1 MGKKNKK
8 LKKEVSIGQKRFR
21 LGLKIYAGVLAL
33 AILVVCIIVWNKLS
47 KYQDSYDK
55 AKAAG
60 NPDIY
65 AEEFVSG
72 LSYETILEY
81 VKKYG
86 LNVKGEFDYESEHA
100 EYFTELIEKN
110 EATFVRS
117 EKFKSALPV
126 YDIMSGDTRVAVIS
140 LKSLGKNDDFG
151 FHKWQ
156 LKDLAFDTEI
166 IKYNDVKIVVPGGAK
181 VTYDGNE
188 LTAENMVESNVKK
201 DPVKDYALSLGASDY
216 VTESYVVKNN
226 IGTANI
232 KVTDVN
238 GNTISAVEDNNVY
251 DFTVQNNKAF
261 LEEVTP
267 RVYDTMNAY
276 IYNMYNH
283 RTFAEVAAF
292 LEYGS
297 NAYAVVQD
305 VQATIYWGWTP
316 DTVDILSQN
325 IKDCVQY
332 GDRYFACTYEGKIYK
347 FEEGA
352 MESGEEEFNYRLL
365 FHKVD
370 GKWFLNYFVLI

>member
-1 MGKKNKK
+1 MRKKN
-8 LKKEVSIGQKRFR
+8 KKEVSIGQKRFR
-21 LGLKIYAGVLAL
+21 LGLKIYAGVLAF

-47 KYQDSYDK
+47 KYQDRYDK
-55 AKAAG
+55 AKAEG

-65 AEEFVSG
+65 AEEFIQG
-72 LSYETILEY
+72 LSYDSLLDYIKE
-81 VKKYG
+81 YG
-86 LNVKGEFDYESEHA
+86 LNVKGEFDYEAEHA
-100 EYFTELIEKN
+100 EYFSEMIKKN
-110 EATFVRS
+110 EASFVRS

-126 YDIMSGDTRVAVIS
+126 YDIMSGHTRVAVVS
-140 LKSLGKNDDFG
+140 LKSLGKSDDFG

-156 LKDLAFDTEI
+156 LKEIAFDTEVI
-166 IKYNDVKIVVPGGAK
+166 EYNDVKIIVPGGAK

-188 LTAENMVESNVKK
+188 LSEENKITSSVKK
-201 DPVKDYALSLGASDY
+201 DPVKDYAISLGAADY
-216 VTESYVVKNN
+216 VTESYLVKNN
-226 IGTANI
+226 IGTADI

-238 GNTISAVEDNNVY
+238 GNVINAVADGNVY
-251 DFTVQNNKAF
+251 DYTLESNKTF

-283 RTFAEVAAF
+283 RTFSEVAAF

-332 GDRYFACTYEGKIYK
+332 GDRYFACTYEGEIYK

-365 FHKVD
+365 FHKID

>member
-1 MGKKNKK
+1 MRKKN
-8 LKKEVSIGQKRFR
+8 KKEVSIGQKRFR
-21 LGLKIYAGVLAL
+21 LGLKIYAGVLAF

-47 KYQDSYDK
+47 KYQDRYDK
-55 AKAAG
+55 AKAEG

-65 AEEFVSG
+65 AEEFIQG
-72 LSYETILEY
+72 LSYDSLLDYIKE
-81 VKKYG
+81 YG
-86 LNVKGEFDYESEHA
+86 LNVKGEFDYEAEHA
-100 EYFTELIEKN
+100 EYFSEMIKKN
-110 EATFVRS
+110 EASFVRS

-140 LKSLGKNDDFG
+140 LKSFGKSDDFG

-156 LKDLAFDTEI
+156 LKEIAFDTEVI
-166 IKYNDVKIVVPGGAK
+166 EYNDVKIIVPGGAK

-188 LTAENMVESNVKK
+188 LSEENKITSSVKK
-201 DPVKDYALSLGASDY
+201 DPVKDYAISLGATDY
-216 VTESYVVKNN
+216 VTESYLVKNN
-226 IGTANI
+226 IGTADI

-238 GNTISAVEDNNVY
+238 GNVINAVADGNVY
-251 DFTVQNNKAF
+251 DYTLESNKTF

-283 RTFAEVAAF
+283 RTFSEVAAF

-365 FHKVD
+365 FHKID

>member
-1 MGKKNKK
+1 MRKKN
-8 LKKEVSIGQKRFR
+8 KKEVSIGQKRFR
-21 LGLKIYAGVLAL
+21 LGLKIYAGVLAF

-47 KYQDSYDK
+47 KYQDRYDK
-55 AKAAG
+55 AKAEG

-65 AEEFVSG
+65 AEEFIQG
-72 LSYETILEY
+72 LSYDSLLDYIKE
-81 VKKYG
+81 YG
-86 LNVKGEFDYESEHA
+86 LNVKGEFDYEAEHA
-100 EYFTELIEKN
+100 EYFSEMIKKN
-110 EATFVRS
+110 EASFVRS

-140 LKSLGKNDDFG
+140 LKSLGKSDDFG

-156 LKDLAFDTEI
+156 LKEIAFDTEVI
-166 IKYNDVKIVVPGGAK
+166 EYNDVKIIVPGGAK

-188 LTAENMVESNVKK
+188 LSEENKITSSVKK
-201 DPVKDYALSLGASDY
+201 DPVKDYAISLGATDY
-216 VTESYVVKNN
+216 VTESYLVKNN
-226 IGTANI
+226 IGTADI

-238 GNTISAVEDNNVY
+238 GNVINAVADGNVY
-251 DFTVQNNKAF
+251 DYTLESNKTF

-267 RVYDTMNAY
+267 RVYDAMNAY

-283 RTFAEVAAF
+283 RTFSEVAAF

-332 GDRYFACTYEGKIYK
+332 GDRYFACTYEGEIYK

-365 FHKVD
+365 FHKID

>member
-1 MGKKNKK
+1 MRKKN
-8 LKKEVSIGQKRFR
+8 KKEVSIGQKRFR

-33 AILVVCIIVWNKLS
+33 AIIVVCCIVWNKLS
-47 KYQDSYDK
+47 KYQKKYDN
-55 AKAAG
+55 AKAEG

-65 AEEFVSG
+65 AVEFVKG
-72 LSYETILEY
+72 LSYDNLLEY
-81 VKKYG
+81 IKKYG
-86 LNVKGEFDYESEHA
+86 LSVKGDFDYEGEHA
-100 EYFTELIEKN
+100 EYFSDLIKKDGV
-110 EATFVRS
+110 TFVRS

-126 YDIMSGDTRVAVIS
+126 YDIMAGDTRVAVIS
-140 LKSLGKNDDFG
+140 LKSFGKSDDFG

-156 LKDLAFDTEI
+156 LKDLAFDTEVI
-166 IKYNDVKIVVPGGAK
+166 EYNDVKIIVPQGAVVS
-181 VTYDGNE
+181 YDGNTLGE
-188 LTAENMVESNVKK
+188 ANLVTSVVKK
-201 DPVKDYALSLGASDY
+201 DPVKDYAISLGGTDY

-226 IGTANI
+226 IGASDI

-238 GNTISAVEDNNVY
+238 GNIMTAEVADGVY
-251 DFTVQNNKAF
+251 DFTKADNKAF

-283 RTFAEVAAF
+283 RTFNEVATF

-325 IKDCVQY
+325 ITDCVQY

>member
-1 MGKKNKK
+1 MRKKN
-8 LKKEVSIGQKRFR
+8 KKEVSIGQKRFR
-21 LGLKIYAGVLAL
+21 LGLKIYAGVLAF

-47 KYQDSYDK
+47 KYQDRYDK
-55 AKAAG
+55 AKAEG

-65 AEEFVSG
+65 AEEFIQG
-72 LSYETILEY
+72 LSYDSLLDYIKE
-81 VKKYG
+81 YG
-86 LNVKGEFDYESEHA
+86 LNVKGEFDYEAEHA
-100 EYFTELIEKN
+100 EYFFEMIKKN
-110 EATFVRS
+110 EASFVRS

-140 LKSLGKNDDFG
+140 LKSFGKSDDFG

-156 LKDLAFDTEI
+156 LKEIAFDTEVI
-166 IKYNDVKIVVPGGAK
+166 EYNDVKIIVPGGAK

-188 LTAENMVESNVKK
+188 LSEENKITSSVKK
-201 DPVKDYALSLGASDY
+201 DPVKDYAISLGATDY
-216 VTESYVVKNN
+216 VTESYLVKNN
-226 IGTANI
+226 IGTADI

-238 GNTISAVEDNNVY
+238 GNVINAVADGNVY
-251 DFTVQNNKAF
+251 DYTLESNKTF

-276 IYNMYNH
+276 ISNMYNH
-283 RTFAEVAAF
+283 RTFSEVAAF

-365 FHKVD
+365 FHKID

>member
-65 AEEFVSG
+65 AEEFVSS

-226 IGTANI
+226 IGTARRGWEGRGA
-232 KVTDVN
+232 T
-238 GNTISAVEDNNVY
+238 AVPSRSFCHWRQHGAAPLCPQHSLGWAHWPE
-251 DFTVQNNKAF
+251 TGERPGGSR
-261 LEEVTP
+261 LEEKNKTCMS
-267 RVYDTMNAY
+267 YASDASSKT
-276 IYNMYNH
+276 
-283 RTFAEVAAF
+283 AF
-292 LEYGS
+292 
-297 NAYAVVQD
+297 
-305 VQATIYWGWTP
+305 
-316 DTVDILSQN
+316 
-325 IKDCVQY
+325 
-332 GDRYFACTYEGKIYK
+332 
-347 FEEGA
+347 
-352 MESGEEEFNYRLL
+352 
-365 FHKVD
+365 
-370 GKWFLNYFVLI
+370 

>member
-1 MGKKNKK
+1 MRKKN
-8 LKKEVSIGQKRFR
+8 KKEVSIGQKRFR
-21 LGLKIYAGVLAL
+21 LGLKIYTGVLAF

-47 KYQDSYDK
+47 KYQDRYDK
-55 AKAAG
+55 AKAEG

-65 AEEFVSG
+65 AEEFIQG
-72 LSYETILEY
+72 LSYDSLLDYIKE
-81 VKKYG
+81 YG
-86 LNVKGEFDYESEHA
+86 LNVKGEFDYEAEHA
-100 EYFTELIEKN
+100 EYFSEMIKKN
-110 EATFVRS
+110 EASFVRS

-140 LKSLGKNDDFG
+140 LKSLGKSDDFG

-156 LKDLAFDTEI
+156 LKEIAFDTEVI
-166 IKYNDVKIVVPGGAK
+166 EYNDVKIIVPGGAK

-188 LTAENMVESNVKK
+188 LSEENKITSSVKK
-201 DPVKDYALSLGASDY
+201 DPVKDYAISLGATDY
-216 VTESYVVKNN
+216 VTESYLVKNN
-226 IGTANI
+226 IGTADI

-238 GNTISAVEDNNVY
+238 GNVINAVADGNVY
-251 DFTVQNNKAF
+251 DYTLESNKTF

-283 RTFAEVAAF
+283 RTFSEVAAF

-325 IKDCVQY
+325 IKECVQY

-365 FHKVD
+365 FHKID

>member
-1 MGKKNKK
+1 MRKKN
-8 LKKEVSIGQKRFR
+8 KKEVSIGQKRFR
-21 LGLKIYAGVLAL
+21 LGLKIYAGVLAF

-47 KYQDSYDK
+47 KYQDRYDK
-55 AKAAG
+55 AKAEG

-65 AEEFVSG
+65 AEEFIQG
-72 LSYETILEY
+72 LSYDSLLDYIKE
-81 VKKYG
+81 YG
-86 LNVKGEFDYESEHA
+86 LNVKGEFDYEAEHA
-100 EYFTELIEKN
+100 EYFSEMIKKN
-110 EATFVRS
+110 EASFERS

-140 LKSLGKNDDFG
+140 LKSLGKSDDFG

-156 LKDLAFDTEI
+156 LKEIAFDTEI
-166 IKYNDVKIVVPGGAK
+166 IEYNDVKIIVPGGAK

-188 LTAENMVESNVKK
+188 LSEENKITSSVKK
-201 DPVKDYALSLGASDY
+201 DPVKDYAISLGATDY
-216 VTESYVVKNN
+216 VTESYLVKNN
-226 IGTANI
+226 IGTADI

-238 GNTISAVEDNNVY
+238 GNVINAVADGNVY
-251 DFTVQNNKAF
+251 DYTLESNKTF

-283 RTFAEVAAF
+283 RTFSEVAAF

-365 FHKVD
+365 FHKID